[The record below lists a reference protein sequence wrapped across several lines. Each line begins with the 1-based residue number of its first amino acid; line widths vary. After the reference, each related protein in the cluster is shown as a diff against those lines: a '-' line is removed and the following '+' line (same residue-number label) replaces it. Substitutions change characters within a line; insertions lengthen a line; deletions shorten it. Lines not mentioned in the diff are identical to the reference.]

1 MIFWWRDD
9 LALDDTPQ
17 RHYAPV
23 TYALMDNKPRGTH
36 CPEVTLCPGWHYA
49 PRHYA
54 PTTLCQG
61 GWYAPGD
68 TLSGWAA
75 LLVYISYGPIPSYE
89 YLDSC
94 TFWTCVHSK
103 RPLRDALKIARDR
116 LKMCQSCFGTL
127 FFGTLCAGRF
137 DPGPGV
143 NIFHN
148 SPRITR
154 EKFPIFGIWGKVWW
168 NSIPSVLSRF
178 GMGKC

>member
-1 MIFWWRDD
+1 MPRWHTPWW
-9 LALDDTPQ
+9 TISPGG
-17 RHYAPV
+17 HIAP
-23 TYALMDNKPRGTH
+23 K
-36 CPEVTLCPGWHYA
+36 
-49 PRHYA
+49 RHYA

-116 LKMCQSCFGTL
+116 LKMCQSSFGTL
-127 FFGTLCAGRF
+127 FFKTTRPATL
-137 DPGPGV
+137 PLVGV
-143 NIFHN
+143 WPVVGNKSVARLVVSSYFICN
-148 SPRITR
+148 KQAWWWLVDYMTT
-154 EKFPIFGIWGKVWW
+154 IWPVALD
-168 NSIPSVLSRF
+168 N
-178 GMGKC
+178 